1 MSSVLDKIVFYYL
14 LDEYE
19 DRCYYLFL
27 YVQSWYRKRILY
39 LKGYFL
45 PKVSGLMN
53 TMVHILILM
62 VFISEQY

>member
-1 MSSVLDKIVFYYL
+1 MSSMLDKIIFYYL
-14 LDEYE
+14 LDKYE

-27 YVQSWYRKRILY
+27 YVQSWWYRKRILY

-53 TMVHILILM
+53 TMVHILI
-62 VFISEQY
+62 